1 MGGSIFRS
9 MEAAF
14 ELPKVQP
21 LNSRDQFLSEKLKS
35 KTKLSNAAAFYSAS
49 INQFTEVIRCVRQI

>member
-1 MGGSIFRS
+1 